1 MDALLAP
8 DWANAA
14 LVTIDV
20 QRDYLEPGGPLAS
33 GGLCSVLPGVGR
45 LVREFRRS
53 GLPIVHVVR
62 FYLEA
67 EEVDLPRRAAVEAG
81 GPLLRPGTP
90 GAELVDEAKPHPDLR
105 MDADR
110 LMNGGFQAI
119 GPNEWIMYK
128 PRWGA
133 FYRTKLEHHLKDL
146 GASTVVFCGASFPNG
161 TRATVYQASERD
173 FRIVLA
179 RDAVVGLYDRG
190 EEELAQIGVSVLP
203 SGEIAD
209 ALAVPVA

>member
-1 MDALLAP
+1 MDAHLAP

-20 QRDYLEPGGPLAS
+20 QRDYLSPGGPLGS
-33 GGLCSVLPGVGR
+33 GGLSAVLPGVSR
-45 LVREFRRS
+45 LVRGFRRS

-62 FYLEA
+62 FYLEM
-67 EEVDLPRRAAVEAG
+67 EDVDLPRRTMVEAG

-90 GAELVDEAKPHPDLR
+90 GAELVDEAKPNPDLK

-133 FYRTKLEHHLKDL
+133 FYRTKLQHHMNDL
-146 GASTVVFCGASFPNG
+146 GVSTLVFCGASFPNG
-161 TRATVYQASERD
+161 TRATIYQASERD

-179 RDAVVGLYDRG
+179 RDAVVGLYERG
-190 EEELAQIGVSVLP
+190 EEELSQIGVSVLS

-209 ALAVPVA
+209 AMAVPVA